1 VLDVITFSTDPQRAE
16 NQMHA
21 VIFYLV
27 TFGYIDGDF
36 DAQEK
41 GFVKDI
47 IRQLIEHRATQA
59 MPDAAKDIRD
69 DVVTKYTRHFHEVF
83 EGIDQNVKDLFTE
96 SVSEGEDP
104 KAFVHAKLKV
114 RCFEIFGSFD
124 RAGQEQLMSLIDDLL
139 LADGV
144 AHPAEVQ
151 FRGELAHFLEED
163 MGLEMVEDD
172 GDAAAARSVV
182 LDQPRASLP
191 STIDHP
197 FFKPFEFHFSADP
210 ETINRQMGA
219 DRALIDRAL
228 AVLAEQRKRGAG
240 RLAGKKNIAE
250 LAGTEPFLDGHVYV
264 RMPKPGVKY
273 DLTVLGDLHGCYS
286 ILKATVLQSKF
297 FERVDAYRKDNTQP
311 FPLLVLLGDYIDRG
325 LFSINGVLR
334 TALQLFV
341 TAPEHVIML
350 RGNHEYYVE
359 VNGTMYGGVKPAEA
373 INTLKPLLSIDV
385 FRHYKTLFEEMPNML
400 LFDRFLFVHAG
411 IPKDRLLKER
421 WKDLSSLNDAD
432 IRFQM
437 MWSDPSTADVIPAD
451 LQDQASRFAFGRM
464 QFRAFMQRLGS
475 HTLVR
480 GHEKVLSGFASSYD
494 DDEHARLYTLFSA
507 GGKDNGDLPAESTYR
522 DVTPMALTIAG
533 QAGGGTGGVRISPW
547 APDWASYNDPER
559 NAFFKL
565 PPEIPLRA

>member
-16 NQMHA
+16 DQMHA

-41 GFVKDI
+41 GFVKEV
-47 IRQLIEHRATQA
+47 IRRLIEHRAIQA
-59 MPDAAKDIRD
+59 MPDAPKDVRD
-69 DVVTKYTRHFHEVF
+69 DVVTKYTGHFHEVF

-104 KAFVHAKLKV
+104 KAFVHLKLKV
-114 RCFEIFGSFD
+114 RCFEIFKMFD
-124 RAGQEQLMSLIDDLL
+124 RGGQEELMALIDHLL

-151 FRGELAHFLEED
+151 FRGELAHLLEED
-163 MGLEMVEDD
+163 LGVDIIEDD
-172 GDAAAARSVV
+172 SAKSSMVV
-182 LDQPRASLP
+182 DVPRASLP

-210 ETINRQMGA
+210 ETITRQVGA
-219 DRALIDRAL
+219 DRQLIDRAI
-228 AVLAEQRKRGAG
+228 AVLGEQRKRGAG
-240 RLAGKKNIAE
+240 KLTGKKNIAE
-250 LAGTEPFLDGHVYV
+250 LAGTEPFLDGHTYV
-264 RMPKPGVKY
+264 RMPKPGEKY
-273 DLTVLGDLHGCYS
+273 ELTVLGDLHGCYS
-286 ILKATVLQSKF
+286 ILKATVLQSRF
-297 FERVDAYRKDNTQP
+297 FEKVDAYRKDKTQP
-311 FPLLVLLGDYIDRG
+311 YPLLVLLGDYIDRG

-334 TALQLFV
+334 TAMQLFV
-341 TAPEHVIML
+341 TAPDHVIML

-373 INTLKPLLSIDV
+373 INTLKPLLPIDV
-385 FRHYKTLFEEMPNML
+385 FRHYKTLFEEMPNTF
-400 LFDRFLFVHAG
+400 LFDRFFFVHGG
-411 IPKDRLLKER
+411 IPKDRLVKER
-421 WKDLSSLNDAD
+421 WKDLSSLNDPD

-464 QFRAFMQRLGS
+464 QFRAFMQRVGS
-475 HTLVR
+475 HTMVR
-480 GHEKVLSGFASSYD
+480 GHEKVLPGFSSLYD
-494 DDEHARLYTLFSA
+494 DDDHARLFTLFSA
-507 GGKDNGDLPAESTYR
+507 GGRDNGDLPRESTYR
-522 DVTPMALTIAG
+522 DVAPMALTISCE
-533 QAGGGTGGVRISPW
+533 GGAAGGVRVTPW

-559 NAFFKL
+559 NAFFKVA
-565 PPEIPLRA
+565 PEIPQRA

>member
-16 NQMHA
+16 HQMHA

-36 DAQEK
+36 DAKEK
-41 GFVKDI
+41 AFVKQI
-47 IRQLIEHRATQA
+47 IGQLIEHRATDA
-59 MPDAAKDIRD
+59 MPDAAKNVRD
-69 DVVTKYTRHFHEVF
+69 DVIVKYTQHFHEVF
-83 EGIDQNVKDLFTE
+83 EGIDQNVRDLFTE
-96 SVSEGEDP
+96 SVSEKEDP

-114 RCFEIFGSFD
+114 RCFEIFQSFD
-124 RAGQEQLMSLIDDLL
+124 RRGQEQLMALIDSLL

-151 FRGELAHFLEED
+151 FRAELAHFLEDHLEITIIED
-163 MGLEMVEDD
+163 PADRATSMMVDC
-172 GDAAAARSVV
+172 
-182 LDQPRASLP
+182 PRASVP
-191 STIDHP
+191 STVDHP

-210 ETINRQMGA
+210 ETINRQVGA

-228 AVLAEQRKRGAG
+228 GVLTTQRQKGNG
-240 RLAGKKNIAE
+240 RLTGKQSITE
-250 LAGTEPFLDGHVYV
+250 LAGSEPFLDGHVYV
-264 RMPKPGVKY
+264 NMPKPGTKY
-273 DLTVLGDLHGCYS
+273 ELTVLGDLHGCYS
-286 ILKATVLQSKF
+286 ILKATVLQSRF
-297 FERVDAYRKDNTQP
+297 FEKVDAYRKDPKQP

-341 TAPEHVIML
+341 TAPDHVIML

-385 FRHYKTLFEEMPNML
+385 FRHYKVLFEEMPNMFF
-400 LFDRFLFVHAG
+400 FDRFLFVHGG
-411 IPKDRLLKER
+411 IPKDRLVKER
-421 WKDLSSLNDAD
+421 WKDLSSLNDPD

-464 QFRAFMQRLGS
+464 QFRQFMQRVGAR
-475 HTLVR
+475 TMVR
-480 GHEKVLSGFASSYD
+480 GPEKVNSGFVASYD
-494 DDEHARLYTLFSA
+494 DDEHARLFTLFSA
-507 GGKDNGDLPAESTYR
+507 GGKDNADLPAGSTYR
-522 DVTPMALTIAG
+522 EVTPMALTIAG
-533 QAGGGTGGVRISPW
+533 EVGAGIGGVKISPW

-559 NAFFKL
+559 NAFFKV
-565 PPEIPLRA
+565 PPEIPLVG

>member
-1 VLDVITFSTDPQRAE
+1 MLDVITFSTDPQRAE

-41 GFVKDI
+41 GFVKEI
-47 IRQLIEHRATQA
+47 IRHLIEHRATEA
-59 MPDAAKDIRD
+59 MPDAAKEVRD

-114 RCFEIFGSFD
+114 RCFEIFKSFD
-124 RAGQEQLMSLIDDLL
+124 RAGQEQLMALIDHLL

-151 FRGELAHFLEED
+151 FRGELAHFLEEE
-163 MGLEMVEDD
+163 MGIEIIED
-172 GDAAAARSVV
+172 GDSEAARSVV
-182 LDQPRASLP
+182 LDRPRPSLP
-191 STIDHP
+191 STVDHP

-210 ETINRQMGA
+210 DTIHRQVGA

-240 RLAGKKNIAE
+240 RLTGKKHIDE
-250 LAGTEPFLDGHVYV
+250 LAGSEPFLDGHVYA
-264 RMPKPGVKY
+264 RMPKPGEKY
-273 DLTVLGDLHGCYS
+273 ELTVLGDLHGCYS

-297 FERVDAYRKDNTQP
+297 FERVDAYRKDPTQP

-334 TALQLFV
+334 TAMQLFV
-341 TAPEHVIML
+341 TAPDHVVML

-373 INTLKPLLSIDV
+373 INTLKPLLPIDV
-385 FRHYKTLFEEMPNML
+385 FRHYKTLFEEMPNVL
-400 LFDRFLFVHAG
+400 LFDRFLFVHGG
-411 IPKDRLLKER
+411 IPKDRLVKER
-421 WKDLSSLNDAD
+421 WKDLSSLNDPEM
-432 IRFQM
+432 RFQM

-464 QFRAFMQRLGS
+464 QFRAFMQRIGS
-475 HTLVR
+475 HTMVR
-480 GHEKVLSGFASSYD
+480 GHEKVLAGFASSYAD
-494 DDEHARLYTLFSA
+494 DDHARLYTLFSA

-533 QAGGGTGGVRISPW
+533 EAGGSSGGVHVTPW

>member
-1 VLDVITFSTDPQRAE
+1 VITFSTDPQRAE
-16 NQMHA
+16 HQMHA

-36 DAQEK
+36 DAKEK
-41 GFVKDI
+41 SFVKEI
-47 IRQLIEHRATQA
+47 IRQLIEHRATDA
-59 MPDAAKDIRD
+59 MPDAAKDVRD
-69 DVVTKYTRHFHEVF
+69 DVITKYTRHFHEVF
-83 EGIDQNVKDLFTE
+83 EGIDQNVRDLFTE

-104 KAFVHAKLKV
+104 KAFVHARLKV
-114 RCFEIFGSFD
+114 RCFEIFKSFD
-124 RAGQEQLMSLIDDLL
+124 RGGQEQLMALIDHLL

-151 FRGELAHFLEED
+151 FRAELGSFLE
-163 MGLEMVEDD
+163 DD
-172 GDAAAARSVV
+172 LGIEIIDDDSDSV
-182 LDQPRASLP
+182 RAVVVDSPQGSTP
-191 STIDHP
+191 STINHP
-197 FFKPFEFHFSADP
+197 FFTPFEFHFSADP
-210 ETINRQMGA
+210 ETITRQVGA
-219 DRALIDRAL
+219 DRQLIDRTI
-228 AVLAEQRKRGAG
+228 AVLASQRKAGNG
-240 RLAGKKNIAE
+240 RLTGKKNVAE

-264 RMPKPGVKY
+264 RMPKPGDRY
-273 DLTVLGDLHGCYS
+273 ELTVLGDLHGCYS
-286 ILKATVLQSKF
+286 ILKATVLQSRF

-311 FPLLVLLGDYIDRG
+311 YPLLILLGDYIDRG

-334 TALQLFV
+334 TAMQLFV
-341 TAPEHVIML
+341 TAPDHVVML

-373 INTLKPLLSIDV
+373 INTLKPLLPIDV
-385 FRHYKTLFEEMPNML
+385 FRHYRTLFEEMPNML
-400 LFDRFLFVHAG
+400 LFDRFLFVHGG
-411 IPKDRLLKER
+411 IPKDRLVKER

-432 IRFQM
+432 LRFQM

-475 HTLVR
+475 HTMVR
-480 GHEKVLSGFASSYD
+480 GHEKVLPGFASSYD
-494 DDEHARLYTLFSA
+494 DDDHARLFTLFSA

-522 DVTPMALTIAG
+522 DVTPMALTITAD
-533 QAGGGTGGVRISPW
+533 GTGNPSNVKITPW

-565 PPEIPLRA
+565 APEIPMRA

>member
-1 VLDVITFSTDPQRAE
+1 
-16 NQMHA
+16 MHA

-36 DAQEK
+36 DAKEK
-41 GFVKDI
+41 SFVKDI
-47 IRQLIEHRATQA
+47 IRQLIEHRATDA
-59 MPDAAKDIRD
+59 MPDAAKDVRD
-69 DVVTKYTRHFHEVF
+69 EVITKYTRHFHEVF

-104 KAFVHAKLKV
+104 KAFVHARLKV
-114 RCFEIFGSFD
+114 RCFEIFKSFD
-124 RAGQEQLMSLIDDLL
+124 RGGQEQLMELIDHLL

-151 FRGELAHFLEED
+151 FRAELGSFLEDEL
-163 MGLEMVEDD
+163 GLEILDSGPQDEGTDS
-172 GDAAAARSVV
+172 ARSLVV
-182 LDQPRASLP
+182 DSPRASTP
-191 STIDHP
+191 STVDHP

-210 ETINRQMGA
+210 ETITRQVGA
-219 DRALIDRAL
+219 DRQLIDRAL
-228 AVLAEQRKRGAG
+228 KVLEQQREKGKG
-240 RLAGKKNIAE
+240 RLTGKKNVSE
-250 LAGTEPFLDGHVYV
+250 LAGTEAFLDGHVYV
-264 RMPKPGVKY
+264 RMPKPGERY
-273 DLTVLGDLHGCYS
+273 ELTVLGDLHGCYS

-297 FERVDAYRKDNTQP
+297 FERVDAYRKDNSQP
-311 FPLLVLLGDYIDRG
+311 YPLLILLGDYIDRG

-334 TALQLFV
+334 TAMQLFV
-341 TAPEHVIML
+341 TAPDHVVML

-373 INTLKPLLSIDV
+373 INTLKPLLPIDV
-385 FRHYKTLFEEMPNML
+385 FRHYRTLFEEMPNML
-400 LFDRFLFVHAG
+400 LLDRFLFVHGG
-411 IPKDRLLKER
+411 IPKDRLVKER

-432 IRFQM
+432 MRFQM

-475 HTLVR
+475 HTMVR
-480 GHEKVLSGFASSYD
+480 GHEKVLPGFAASYAD
-494 DDEHARLYTLFSA
+494 DDHARLFTLFSA
-507 GGKDNGDLPAESTYR
+507 GGRDNGDLPASSTYR
-522 DVTPMALTIAG
+522 EVTPMALTI
-533 QAGGGTGGVRISPW
+533 TGDGSTNPGNVKVTPW

-565 PPEIPLRA
+565 APEIPMRA